1 LRIGWAGLSKL
12 QGAARQKLPHFEL
25 DRSGDAS
32 VLKLCFLVLH
42 SLAVRRNV
50 DLPAFPL
57 MTSVLLLYSIFPV
70 IFRMVDYISCRKSMW
85 LKEVEVS
92 TNF

>member
-1 LRIGWAGLSKL
+1 MGWAGLSKL
-12 QGAARQKLPHFEL
+12 QGAARQKLPHLVFA
-25 DRSGDAS
+25 RSGDTS
-32 VLKLCFLVLH
+32 VLKLCLLVLH
-42 SLAVRRNV
+42 SLAVRRKV

-70 IFRMVDYISCRKSMW
+70 IFRIVDYISCRKSMW
-85 LKEVEVS
+85 LKEVAVS